1 MLKHLTSPLISSLV
15 SPRAKIKK
23 PLVPKTKLFKINEN
37 NKYRKIVRKSSNGN
51 PQSIITISKDGSLTQ
66 RSNSIKLKQSKS
78 SSNLKVSKKKTKSLI
93 KDLRIDSFNTADSS
107 QKICFF
113 NNNNN
118 FSPTKSLSTST
129 SRKRFV
135 STYMKS
141 VTKEEEIISYEN
153 LDEAKKDFTE
163 NINLLENWINHIK
176 VKGFRNN
183 NKLLTDKQKFISK
196 LESNIKCLEE
206 KINFVKKNDHH
217 ASVAKGLTRNENDR
231 MKEYYNKVAKDIGMY
246 TNDIEKLKRET
257 STYPLEIQNYKMET
271 VQFGEEFVKV
281 QGEIY
286 KINETAQNYNYKISE
301 VKKEK
306 EKILSSITLI
316 NKSIFA
322 LKQKIFDKVKNSC
335 NFMLSVN
342 NLVSNSNLYNNK

>member
-1 MLKHLTSPLISSLV
+1 MLKHLTSPLIS
-15 SPRAKIKK
+15 PRANIKK
-23 PLVPKTKLFKINEN
+23 PLMPNTKLFKINAN
-37 NKYRKIVRKSSNGN
+37 NKSRKLVRKSSNDE

-66 RSNSIKLKQSKS
+66 RSNPVILKQSKS
-78 SSNLKVSKKKTKSLI
+78 SNNLKVSKKKTKSLI
-93 KDLRIDSFNTADSS
+93 KDLRIDSFNTADSL

-113 NNNNN
+113 SNNNNN
-118 FSPTKSLSTST
+118 NLSPTRSLSTST
-129 SRKRFV
+129 SKKRFV
-135 STYMKS
+135 SKYLKS
-141 VTKEEEIISYEN
+141 VTKEEEIIYYEN
-153 LDEAKKDFTE
+153 IDEAKKDFTE

-176 VKGFRNN
+176 VKGFQTN
-183 NKLLTDKQKFISK
+183 NKLLTDKQKIISK

-217 ASVAKGLTRNENDR
+217 ALVAKGLTRNENDR

-246 TNDIEKLKRET
+246 TDDIQKMKREI
-257 STYPLEIQNYKMET
+257 STYPLETQNYKMET
-271 VQFGEEFVKV
+271 VQFGEDFVKI

-286 KINETAQNYNYKISE
+286 QINEKIQNYNYKISE

-316 NKSIFA
+316 NKSIFS

-342 NLVSNSNLYNNK
+342 NLVSNSNFFNNK